1 MFQVKEQSIIV
12 SGTAETK
19 TGAFQNALSQMKKN
33 IAKDIPDI
41 LLQIEPQ
48 DVEVLSATEST
59 YKERFLGLLFPRTRT
74 RYDITIR
81 VDVKIRA
88 VKLSEVHFEQKTE
101 SLPPLQRIL
110 RMR

>member
-1 MFQVKEQSIIV
+1 MFQVMERSITV

-19 TGAFQNALSQMKKN
+19 SGAFQNALSQMKKN
-33 IAKDIPDI
+33 IAKNNPDI

-48 DVEVLSATEST
+48 DVEVLTATETT

-81 VDVKIRA
+81 VDVKIRL
-88 VKLSEVHFEQKTE
+88 VLLSEVQFEEQVE
-101 SLPPLQRIL
+101 SLPPLQRVL

>member
-1 MFQVKEQSIIV
+1 MFQVMEKSIIV

-19 TGAFQNALSQMKKN
+19 AGAFQNALSQMKKN
-33 IAKDIPDI
+33 IAKEIPDI

-48 DVEVLSATEST
+48 DVEVLKATEHT

-88 VKLSEVHFEQKTE
+88 VMLSEVPFEQQTE
-101 SLPPLQRIL
+101 ALPPLQRIL

>member
-1 MFQVKEQSIIV
+1 MFQVMERSITV

-19 TGAFQNALSQMKKN
+19 KGAFQNALSQMKKD
-33 IAKDIPDI
+33 IAKNNPDI

-48 DVEVLSATEST
+48 DVEVLTAKVST
-59 YKERFLGLLFPRTRT
+59 YREKFLGFLFPRTRT
-74 RYDITIR
+74 RYEITIR

-88 VKLSEVHFEQKTE
+88 VSLAEVQFEEHAE
-101 SLPPLQRIL
+101 SLPPLQRVL